1 MMLKHAGTPDMESTI
16 WSNRPLEFKV
26 RSIAYLWNVSRV
38 QDGSVRNIVMAIAHR
53 LWYPTLDATV
63 LKLNNKKGRSGTA
76 TAARVLTN
84 LLESLCVALG
94 VGTVRDAWITL
105 VSNATSSL

>member
-1 MMLKHAGTPDMESTI
+1 MFEIMRRFSDTYWDFES
-16 WSNRPLEFKV
+16 
-26 RSIAYLWNVSRV
+26 YLWNISRV